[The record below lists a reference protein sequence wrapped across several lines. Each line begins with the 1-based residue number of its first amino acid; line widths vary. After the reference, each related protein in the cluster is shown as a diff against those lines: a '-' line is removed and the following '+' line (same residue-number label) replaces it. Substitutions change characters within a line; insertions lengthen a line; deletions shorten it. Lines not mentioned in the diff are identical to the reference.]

1 MNPKKD
7 GFVILSVATR
17 RVTTDKWQKL
27 DFSKAPQESENN

>member
-7 GFVILSVATR
+7 GFVILSVATH

-27 DFSKAPQESENN
+27 DFSEAPQESESN

>member
-17 RVTTDKWQKL
+17 RVTTGKWQKL
-27 DFSKAPQESENN
+27 DFSEAPQESENN